1 MNIKANSPTPKAPTV
16 RPQAANRPSRT
27 TAPSAGQD
35 QLQLS
40 QEANQPEAPAR
51 SLPNLGHMALDP
63 AAVRQYQ
70 ANGDT
75 QFNLGDREQALDLIR
90 HSPQADDL
98 RETPEVS
105 DQNRCGGAALLN
117 AMLIDGGYEQNSDA
131 IRGLFSQRYMEEHG
145 QLGEALDHMRA
156 GHMTPHEA
164 ARVQHALYEGARA
177 TGVAGSGDGSSVQAE
192 AELLRRLTA
201 GGAFPNSEHVE
212 IHGRQLPEG
221 GGHATTEVYT
231 RDGGLYYADSG
242 RIDEHG
248 MARAGE
254 GGDPL
259 IPNGWNSGD
268 GDPNHFDPGYIGD
281 AAISRDSSGQ
291 WFSQERE
298 FMVGV
303 PSDRERP
310 IVIETDQVQRDGQ
323 WQVEDRA
330 YDANGTEYSPEQLRE
345 MGFEG

>member
-1 MNIKANSPTPKAPTV
+1 MNIKAHSSPKTQNF
-16 RPQAANRPSRT
+16 RPQASSRSAS
-27 TAPSAGQD
+27 APTQQGPAD

-40 QEANQPEAPAR
+40 QEAHQPEAPAR

-98 RETPEVS
+98 SETPDSS

-131 IRGLFSQRYMEEHG
+131 IRGLFSDRYMQEHG
-145 QLGEALDHMRA
+145 QLGEALDHMRE
-156 GHMTPHEA
+156 GQMTPHEA

-177 TGVAGSGDGSSVQAE
+177 TGVAGEGDGSSVQAE

-201 GGAFPNSEHVE
+201 NGAFPNSDQVE
-212 IHGRQLPEG
+212 IHGRRLPEG
-221 GGHATTEVYT
+221 GGHATAEVYT
-231 RDGGLYYADSG
+231 NDGGLYYADSG
-242 RIDEHG
+242 RIDEQG

-259 IPNGWNSGD
+259 IGNGWNAGD
-268 GDPNHFDPGYIGD
+268 QNPNHYDPSYIGD
-281 AAISRDSSGQ
+281 AIMSRDSGGE

-298 FMVGV
+298 LMVGV
-303 PSDRERP
+303 PNDRERP
-310 IVIETDQVQRDGQ
+310 ILIETDQFQRDGQ
-323 WQVEDRA
+323 WQTEDRA
-330 YDANGTEYSPEQLRE
+330 LDANGGQYSEEQLRD
-345 MGFEG
+345 MGF